1 MVCLRD
7 KFASV
12 IHENKNAQTIFI
24 VKSYLKNIKLY
35 EPRILEFVFNSF
47 YVRARLALRLQA
59 KQWFYIDF
67 VSGIS
72 NIFSKL
78 SYSSRF
84 IILVYFP

>member
-1 MVCLRD
+1 MLRD
-7 KFASV
+7 RFALV
-12 IHENKNAQTIFI
+12 IHENKNAKQIYI
-24 VKSYLKNIKLY
+24 MKPDLKHIGLC
-35 EPRILEFVFNSF
+35 EPRILEFEFNSL

>member
-1 MVCLRD
+1 MRI
-7 KFASV
+7 KMPKRSV
-12 IHENKNAQTIFI
+12 I
-24 VKSYLKNIKLY
+24 VKSYLKHIKLY
-35 EPRILEFVFNSF
+35 EPRILEFVFNSL